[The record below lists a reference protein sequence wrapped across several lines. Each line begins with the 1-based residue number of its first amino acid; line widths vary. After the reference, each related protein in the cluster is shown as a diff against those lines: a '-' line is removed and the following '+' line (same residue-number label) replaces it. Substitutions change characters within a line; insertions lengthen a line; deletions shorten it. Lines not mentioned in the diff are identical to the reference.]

1 MANVLISYKYWGIEE
16 IPNHTGI
23 NSEYNRVW
31 LNGSEEIN
39 ESEATKRISILEKI
53 TNEFGDKVYKDIT
66 YKKI

>member
-1 MANVLISYKYWGIEE
+1 MANVLISYKYRGIEE
-16 IPNHTGI
+16 IPNHTGF

-31 LNGSEEIN
+31 LDGSEEIN
-39 ESEATKRISILEKI
+39 ESEVTKRISILEKI